1 MSPFQLSALFA
12 AVLGSLATL
21 VPPPAEAS
29 CGTSSC
35 PLDLGDLGLGNATK
49 TAQPGI
55 DVQIVFERIDQN
67 QSRFGTKK
75 VGFGEISRPDHDE
88 IETLNRNTRLL
99 LQYRFGDV
107 WSFQAE
113 LPVVNR
119 RHIHLS
125 AGGHQHNSEDQS
137 RELRTGF
144 GPAAKAGHRGVVY
157 QEDPLDRTRET
168 WDFTRV
174 GDLAVE
180 GSWQSPLPR
189 FQGPRLGLTLGFRLP
204 TGSTAVENA
213 DRQRAEPT
221 LQPGRGAYGL
231 LAGAAIS
238 HRLPSPLGRA
248 QQDVRLRASVSLQLN
263 ADGRKG
269 FHFGAERSAHLGVHI
284 PVSGKVTLLGQ
295 LVGHWSNQHRPGR
308 TGELTDATGG
318 TEFLL
323 NPGMEVKPLHN
334 LTAYWYYQ
342 HPVHQDVNQVQ
353 VTADANLLV
362 GLGYYLPLYH

>member
-1 MSPFQLSALFA
+1 MRPFQLSALFA
-12 AVLGSLATL
+12 AVLGSLATP

-99 LQYRFGDV
+99 LQYRFGEV

-119 RHIHLS
+119 CHIHLS
-125 AGGHQHNSEDQS
+125 AGGHRHKVVDQ
-137 RELRTGF
+137 RGVTAGF
-144 GPAAKAGHRGVVY
+144 GPTAKAGRREAVKH
-157 QEDPLDRTRET
+157 EDPLDRTRET
-168 WDFTRV
+168 WDFTRI
-174 GDLAVE
+174 GDLNLRGA
-180 GSWQSPLPR
+180 WQSPIPG
-189 FQGPRLGLTLGFRLP
+189 FQRPRLGLTLGVRLP
-204 TGSTAVENA
+204 TGSTAVENPH
-213 DRQRAEPT
+213 RQRAEPT

-231 LAGAAIS
+231 LAGAAI
-238 HRLPSPLGRA
+238 HYRLPHPVGPSQEEML
-248 QQDVRLRASVSLQLN
+248 LRASVSMQLN
-263 ADGRKG
+263 AEGRKS
-269 FHFGAERSAHLGVHI
+269 FHFGAERSAHLGLHI
-284 PVSGKVTLLGQ
+284 PVSSKVTLLGQ

-308 TGELTDATGG
+308 SGELTDATGG
-318 TEFLL
+318 TEILL
-323 NPGMEVKPLHN
+323 SPGMEVKPLHN